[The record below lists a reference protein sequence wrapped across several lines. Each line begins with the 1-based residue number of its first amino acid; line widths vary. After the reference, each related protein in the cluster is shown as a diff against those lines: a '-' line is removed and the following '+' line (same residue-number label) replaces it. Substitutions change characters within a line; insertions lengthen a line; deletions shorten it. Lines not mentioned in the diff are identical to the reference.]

1 MRNPLLCPK
10 TAILTSPSYLES
22 LYSLLSGDQR
32 NDRSAYLEARQHLG
46 SAINT
51 VSAKIPPK
59 SRLTRDIRFAR
70 WDMETANAFAK
81 SGDWG
86 AAADSQLHAVWKLQ
100 NVVAALQRSKKAYG
114 YDVCLTADSQLPL
127 LDGTEIAIVDLL
139 GKDHFWVYSINEKG
153 MLRPGYGHD
162 ARLVEKDAPL
172 LEVRLDNGKTIRCTF
187 TERFMLRGRG
197 YKRAA
202 ELIPGDSLMP
212 LYRDLAPIAF
222 EGNEYERTYEPG
234 RESWKFTHRFAEAR
248 CPKGYVRH
256 HKDLNRFNN
265 SPDNLAV
272 ITWEEHQKLHQEL
285 GVPVTDKGR
294 TARSRNMSKINSDRK
309 GKPRPWAHFPHP
321 WVNKEEKANILVK
334 YRELLGE
341 EGFVVAQKHRS
352 QLATHK
358 RWHTDRQI
366 VSATCLLC
374 ASVNHKVVSVASAG
388 TADVYDFIVD
398 KYHNFALSAGV
409 FVHNS
414 GQTQG
419 EIFNGSEAI
428 ANRENQKNI
437 DDTAQPFEQHQNVK
451 NPLNLT
457 RDWEAENDYPS
468 LAEKKSKR
476 IHWPPRLR

>member
-1 MRNPLLCPK
+1 MTEPG
-10 TAILTSPSYLES
+10 YLDS

-59 SRLTRDIRFAR
+59 SRLARDIRFAR
-70 WDMETANAFAK
+70 WDAETANAFAK

-100 NVVAALQRSKKAYG
+100 SVVAALQRSKKAYG
-114 YDVCLTADSQLPL
+114 YDVCLTADTKVPL
-127 LDGTEIAIVDLL
+127 LDGTYVTLISLI
-139 GKDHFWVYSINEKG
+139 GRDHFWVYSLTNDG
-153 MLRPGYGHD
+153 MLRPGYAHSV
-162 ARLVEKDAPL
+162 RLIEKNAPL
-172 LEVRLDNGKTIRCTF
+172 LEVILDNGEKIRCTYP
-187 TERFMLRGRG
+187 ERFMMRTGG
-197 YKRAA
+197 YKHAQD
-202 ELIPGDSLMP
+202 LVPGDSLMP
-212 LYRDLAPIAF
+212 FYRDFMPIAF
-222 EGNEYERTYEPG
+222 EGNAYERTYEPG
-234 RESWKFTHRFAEAR
+234 TDSWKFTHRFAEAR

-265 SPDNLAV
+265 SPDNFELMV
-272 ITWEEHQKLHQEL
+272 WEDHLKLHQRL
-285 GVPVTDKGR
+285 GGSIVTER
-294 TARSRNMSKINSDRK
+294 ARNARRQNMMKINTDRK
-309 GKPRPWAHFPHP
+309 GQPRLWAHFPHP
-321 WVNKEEKANILVK
+321 WVDKEEKTRILSLCRTPEHQKRANL
-334 YRELLGE
+334 
-341 EGFVVAQKHRS
+341 F
-352 QLATHK
+352 ATHK
-358 RWHTDRQI
+358 RWHLNRGITNPDCEI
-366 VSATCLLC
+366 C
-374 ASVNHKVVSVASAG
+374 AVVNHKVVSVTPVG
-388 TADVYDFIVD
+388 NADVYDFIVD
-398 KYHNFALSAGV
+398 KYHNFALYAGV

-437 DDTAQPFEQHQNVK
+437 DDTAEPFEQHQNIK